1 LEAQAKDLEAGRT
14 SPAEDRNDLINKK
27 KSSVALLSVISNTI
41 LVLLKLTVGIIIGS
55 VSVISEAIHSGVDL
69 LAAIIAL
76 LAVRAS
82 GKPADTEHPFGHG
95 KFENMSGTV
104 EALLIFLAAGWIIFE
119 AVKKLK
125 NPEPLEEVS
134 WGVAVMLIGS
144 AANILVSRALF
155 KVGKETDSVA
165 LQADAWHLRTDV
177 YTSLGVMAGLT
188 IIWIGRLVLPGTDLD
203 WVDPVAAIGVA
214 LLIIKA
220 AYKLTVESARDLLDV
235 SLPKDEETCIK
246 KRIAAFAPTI
256 RGFHRL
262 CTRKVGSRRF
272 IEFHMIVAPSM
283 TIDESHRIADMLT
296 CSIKQQFPGATVHIH
311 IEPCNCHSVI
321 KSKCNCFLNAGDKEV
336 LLGKLLVL

>member
-1 LEAQAKDLEAGRT
+1 M
-14 SPAEDRNDLINKK
+14 EDRDDSIDKR
-27 KSSVALLSVISNTI
+27 KSSVALLSVASNTI

-55 VSVISEAIHSGVDL
+55 VSVISEAIHSSVDL
-69 LAAIIAL
+69 LAALIAL
-76 LAVRAS
+76 FAVRTS
-82 GKPADTEHPFGHG
+82 GKPADAEHPFGHG
-95 KFENMSGTV
+95 KVENISGTV

-125 NPEPLEEVS
+125 DPEPLEEVG
-134 WGVAVMLIGS
+134 WGVAVMMVSS
-144 AANILVSRALF
+144 AANILVSKALF

-177 YTSLGVMAGLT
+177 YTSAGVMAGLA
-188 IIWIGRLVLPGTDLD
+188 IIWIGRIVLPGTDLN

-220 AYKLTVESARDLLDV
+220 AYQLTVESARDLLDV
-235 SLPKDEETCIK
+235 SLPKDEEACIR

-262 CTRKVGSRRF
+262 CTRKSGSHRF
-272 IEFHMIVAPSM
+272 VEFHMIVDPSM

-296 CSIKQQFPGATVHIH
+296 CSIKQQYPGTTVHIH
-311 IEPCNCHSVI
+311 IEPCDCNSTI
-321 KSKCNCFLNAGDKEV
+321 EGKCDCLLSPEDKEV
-336 LLGKLLVL
+336 LLGKLRTI

>member
-1 LEAQAKDLEAGRT
+1 M
-14 SPAEDRNDLINKK
+14 EDRDDSIEKR
-27 KSSVALLSVISNTI
+27 KSSVALLSVASNTI

-55 VSVISEAIHSGVDL
+55 VSVISEAIHSSVDL
-69 LAAIIAL
+69 LAALIAL
-76 LAVRAS
+76 FAVRTS
-82 GKPADTEHPFGHG
+82 GKPADAEHPFGHG
-95 KFENMSGTV
+95 KVENISGTV

-125 NPEPLEEVS
+125 DPEPLEEVG
-134 WGVAVMLIGS
+134 WGVAVMMVSS
-144 AANILVSRALF
+144 AANILVSKTLF

-177 YTSLGVMAGLT
+177 YTSAGVMAGLA
-188 IIWIGRLVLPGTDLD
+188 IIWIGRIVLPGTDLN

-220 AYKLTVESARDLLDV
+220 AYQLTVESARDLLDV
-235 SLPKDEETCIK
+235 SLPKDEEACIR

-262 CTRKVGSRRF
+262 CTRKSGSHRF
-272 IEFHMIVAPSM
+272 VEFHMIVDPSM

-296 CSIKQQFPGATVHIH
+296 CSIKQQYPGTTVHIH
-311 IEPCNCHSVI
+311 IEPCDCNSTNEG
-321 KSKCNCFLNAGDKEV
+321 KCDCLLSPEDKEV
-336 LLGKLLVL
+336 LLGKLRTI